1 MQTLVWIVRLVI
13 VLVLVWFAVKN
24 AQDVTL
30 TGLPGQTWQAPLVF
44 VLLVVFVARRGDR
57 AARVG
62 ARRWCASAA
71 RSGACASARAAP
83 SSRPR
88 SRACAPAGERRMEFE
103 FWWLLAL
110 PVFFGMGWIAA
121 RVDIKS
127 LLSESRALP
136 SSYFR
141 GLNFLLNEQPDKAI
155 ESFLQ
160 VAKENPQTVELQ
172 FALGSLFR
180 RRGEVDRAIRMH
192 QDLVNREDLPPEER
206 RQASFELSQ
215 DYFKAGLLDHA
226 EQVLAKHGRGRSV
239 AGSAPPPARHLH
251 PGEGLG
257 EGDRRGQEARGERQ
271 AQLPEGDRQLLLR
284 ARDHRAHPWA
294 RRGSRGACSRK
305 ALEANRKCVRANL
318 LRGEWLA
325 REGQH
330 EQALEAWKAIE
341 SQDPAY
347 FGLAAEGMVESY
359 KALGPS
365 RRGPR
370 AAARPAASLSR
381 ASTCSTSST
390 RRTAEIE
397 GDDAAYR
404 LVRDEVRRNPTLVG
418 LDRLIDAELV
428 RAPAERRQDLQL
440 MKNLVHSHAQALAVY
455 LCDNCGF
462 KARQF
467 FWQCPACGGWETF
480 PPRRTAELDSPGRHL
495 ARMQIGQ

>member
-1 MQTLVWIVRLVI
+1 
-13 VLVLVWFAVKN
+13 
-24 AQDVTL
+24 
-30 TGLPGQTWQAPLVF
+30 
-44 VLLVVFVARRGDR
+44 
-57 AARVG
+57 
-62 ARRWCASAA
+62 
-71 RSGACASARAAP
+71 
-83 SSRPR
+83 
-88 SRACAPAGERRMEFE
+88 MEFE
-103 FWWLLAL
+103 IWWLLAL
-110 PVFFGMGWIAA
+110 PVFFGMGWMAA

-127 LLSESRALP
+127 LLTESRALP
-136 SSYFR
+136 TSYFR

-192 QDLVNREDLPPEER
+192 QDLVNREDLPAEDR
-206 RQASFELSQ
+206 RTASFELAE

-226 EQVLAKHGRGRSV
+226 EQVLEKMAEADPSADVHAQLLDIYIQEKDWEKAVGAAQKLEVSARRNYQKEIANYYCELAITERVHGRGE
-239 AGSAPPPARHLH
+239 PAEAHL
-251 PGEGLG
+251 
-257 EGDRRGQEARGERQ
+257 AR
-271 AQLPEGDRQLLLR
+271 
-284 ARDHRAHPWA
+284 
-294 RRGSRGACSRK
+294 

-325 REGQH
+325 RDGRHAE
-330 EQALEAWKAIE
+330 AIDAWKAIE

-359 KALGPS
+359 KVLGQLGEGLTLL
-365 RRGPR
+365 RGLQHRYPGLDLLNVVYQ
-370 AAARPAASLSR
+370 A
-381 ASTCSTSST
+381 
-390 RRTAEIE
+390 TAEHE
-397 GDDAAYR
+397 GDEAAWR

-418 LDRLIDAELV
+418 LDHLIDAELV
-428 RAPAERRQDLQL
+428 RSPPERRQDLQL

-455 LCDNCGF
+455 LCSNCGF

-480 PPRRTAELDSPGRHL
+480 PPRRTAEFEAAGRHL

>member
-1 MQTLVWIVRLVI
+1 
-13 VLVLVWFAVKN
+13 
-24 AQDVTL
+24 
-30 TGLPGQTWQAPLVF
+30 
-44 VLLVVFVARRGDR
+44 
-57 AARVG
+57 
-62 ARRWCASAA
+62 
-71 RSGACASARAAP
+71 
-83 SSRPR
+83 
-88 SRACAPAGERRMEFE
+88 MEFE
-103 FWWLLAL
+103 LWWLLAL
-110 PVFFGMGWIAA
+110 PVFFGIGWVAA

-192 QDLVNREDLPPEER
+192 QDLVKRSDLPPEER
-206 RQASFELSQ
+206 RAASFELSQ

-226 EQVLAKHGRGRSV
+226 EEVLTRMAETDPSAEVHRHLLDIYIQEKDWEKAIDAAKKLEVSAKRNYQKEIANYYCEVAITAQLHGRFPE
-239 AGSAPPPARHLH
+239 AEANLAR
-251 PGEGLG
+251 
-257 EGDRRGQEARGERQ
+257 
-271 AQLPEGDRQLLLR
+271 
-284 ARDHRAHPWA
+284 
-294 RRGSRGACSRK
+294 

-318 LRGEWLA
+318 LHGEWLA
-325 REGQH
+325 REGRH
-330 EQALEAWKAIE
+330 DEAIEAWKRIE
-341 SQDPAY
+341 QQDPAY
-347 FGLAAEGMVESY
+347 FGLVAEGMLESY
-359 KALGPS
+359 KVLG
-365 RRGPR
+365 RLGEGLTLLRGLQHRYPGLDLLNVVYQ
-370 AAARPAASLSR
+370 A
-381 ASTCSTSST
+381 
-390 RRTAEIE
+390 TAEHE
-397 GDDAAYR
+397 GDEAAWR

-428 RAPAERRQDLQL
+428 RAPPERRQDLQL

-455 LCDNCGF
+455 LCANCGF

>member
-1 MQTLVWIVRLVI
+1 
-13 VLVLVWFAVKN
+13 
-24 AQDVTL
+24 
-30 TGLPGQTWQAPLVF
+30 
-44 VLLVVFVARRGDR
+44 
-57 AARVG
+57 
-62 ARRWCASAA
+62 
-71 RSGACASARAAP
+71 
-83 SSRPR
+83 
-88 SRACAPAGERRMEFE
+88 MEFE

-110 PVFFGMGWIAA
+110 PVFFGMGWVAA
-121 RVDIKS
+121 RVDLKS

-206 RQASFELSQ
+206 HQASFELSQ

-226 EQVLAKHGRGRSV
+226 EEVLTRMAEADPSADVHRHLLDIYIQEKDWEKAVEAAKKLEVSAKRNYQREIANYYCELAITAHIHGR
-239 AGSAPPPARHLH
+239 H
-251 PGEGLG
+251 E
-257 EGDRRGQEARGERQ
+257 EAESM
-271 AQLPEGDRQLLLR
+271 LD
-284 ARDHRAHPWA
+284 
-294 RRGSRGACSRK
+294 K
-305 ALEANRKCVRANL
+305 ALAANRKCVRANL

-325 REGQH
+325 RAGRH
-330 EQALEAWKAIE
+330 EAALEAWKAIE
-341 SQDPAY
+341 YQDPAY

-359 KALGPS
+359 KALG
-365 RRGPR
+365 
-370 AAARPAASLSR
+370 RPAEGLTLLR
-381 ASTCSTSST
+381 GLQH
-390 RRTAEIE
+390 RYPGLDLLNVVYQITAEIE

-418 LDRLIDAELV
+418 LDRLIDAELA
-428 RAPAERRQDLQL
+428 RASADRRQDLQL

-455 LCDNCGF
+455 LCENCGF

>member
-1 MQTLVWIVRLVI
+1 
-13 VLVLVWFAVKN
+13 
-24 AQDVTL
+24 
-30 TGLPGQTWQAPLVF
+30 
-44 VLLVVFVARRGDR
+44 
-57 AARVG
+57 
-62 ARRWCASAA
+62 
-71 RSGACASARAAP
+71 
-83 SSRPR
+83 
-88 SRACAPAGERRMEFE
+88 MEFE
-103 FWWLLAL
+103 IWWLLAL
-110 PVFFGMGWIAA
+110 PVFFGMGWVAA

-136 SSYFR
+136 NSYFR

-192 QDLVNREDLPPEER
+192 QDLMNREDLPPEER
-206 RQASFELSQ
+206 RSASFELAE

-226 EQVLAKHGRGRSV
+226 EQVLARM
-239 AGSAPPPARHLH
+239 AEADPSADVH
-251 PGEGLG
+251 
-257 EGDRRGQEARGERQ
+257 
-271 AQLPEGDRQLLLR
+271 RQLLDIYIQEKDWAKAIDAAKKLEVSAKR
-284 ARDHRAHPWA
+284 NYQKEIANYYCELATTEHVHGRPEAAEAYLAR
-294 RRGSRGACSRK
+294 

-325 REGQH
+325 RDGHH
-330 EQALEAWKAIE
+330 EEAIVAWKAIE

-347 FGLAAEGMVESY
+347 LGLAADGMVESY
-359 KALGPS
+359 KALG
-365 RRGPR
+365 
-370 AAARPAASLSR
+370 RPAEGLALLRGLQHRYPGLDLLSVVYQV
-381 ASTCSTSST
+381 
-390 RRTAEIE
+390 TAEQE
-397 GDDAAYR
+397 GDEAAWR
-404 LVRDEVRRNPTLVG
+404 LVREEVRRNPTLVG

-440 MKNLVHSHAQALAVY
+440 MKNLVHSHAQVLAVY
-455 LCDNCGF
+455 LCANCGF

-480 PPRRTAELDSPGRHL
+480 APRRTAELEAPGRHL

>member
-1 MQTLVWIVRLVI
+1 
-13 VLVLVWFAVKN
+13 
-24 AQDVTL
+24 
-30 TGLPGQTWQAPLVF
+30 
-44 VLLVVFVARRGDR
+44 
-57 AARVG
+57 
-62 ARRWCASAA
+62 
-71 RSGACASARAAP
+71 
-83 SSRPR
+83 
-88 SRACAPAGERRMEFE
+88 MEFE

-110 PVFFGMGWIAA
+110 PVFFGMGWVAA
-121 RVDIKS
+121 RVDLKS

-206 RQASFELSQ
+206 RLASFELSQ

-226 EQVLAKHGRGRSV
+226 EQVLTRMGEADPSAEVYSHLLDIYIQEKDWEKAIGAAKRLEASAKRNYQKEIANYYCELAITAHIHGR
-239 AGSAPPPARHLH
+239 AA
-251 PGEGLG
+251 
-257 EGDRRGQEARGERQ
+257 EADSM
-271 AQLPEGDRQLLLR
+271 L
-284 ARDHRAHPWA
+284 
-294 RRGSRGACSRK
+294 SK
-305 ALEANRKCVRANL
+305 ALESNRKCVRANL

-325 REGQH
+325 RAGNH
-330 EQALEAWKAIE
+330 EEALEAWKAIE

-359 KALGPS
+359 KALG
-365 RRGPR
+365 
-370 AAARPAASLSR
+370 RPAEGLTLLR
-381 ASTCSTSST
+381 GLQHRYPGLDLLNVVYQT
-390 RRTAEIE
+390 TAENE
-397 GDDAAYR
+397 GDEAAYR

-418 LDRLIDAELV
+418 LDRLIDAELA
-428 RAPAERRQDLQL
+428 RASADRRQDLQL
-440 MKNLVHSHAQALAVY
+440 MKNLVHSHAQSLAVY
-455 LCDNCGF
+455 LCENCGF

-480 PPRRTAELDSPGRHL
+480 LPRRTAELDSPGRHL

>member
-1 MQTLVWIVRLVI
+1 
-13 VLVLVWFAVKN
+13 
-24 AQDVTL
+24 
-30 TGLPGQTWQAPLVF
+30 
-44 VLLVVFVARRGDR
+44 
-57 AARVG
+57 
-62 ARRWCASAA
+62 
-71 RSGACASARAAP
+71 
-83 SSRPR
+83 
-88 SRACAPAGERRMEFE
+88 MEFE

-121 RVDIKS
+121 RVDLKS
-127 LLSESRALP
+127 LLSESRAMP

-141 GLNFLLNEQPDKAI
+141 GLNFLLNDKPDKAI

-192 QDLVNREDLPPEER
+192 QDLVNREDLPEEER
-206 RQASFELSQ
+206 RQASFELAQ

-226 EQVLAKHGRGRSV
+226 EQVLAKLAQVDPSAEVHRHLLDIYIQEKDWEKAIDAARKLEVSARRDYQKEIANYYCELAIGEQLHGRLAV
-239 AGSAPPPARHLH
+239 AL
-251 PGEGLG
+251 EYL
-257 EGDRRGQEARGERQ
+257 
-271 AQLPEGDRQLLLR
+271 
-284 ARDHRAHPWA
+284 DH
-294 RRGSRGACSRK
+294 

-325 REGQH
+325 RAGRHDE
-330 EQALEAWKAIE
+330 AIDAWKAIE
-341 SQDPAY
+341 QQDPAY
-347 FGLAAEGMVESY
+347 FGLVAEGMLESY
-359 KALGPS
+359 KVLGRLGEGLS
-365 RRGPR
+365 LLRGLQHRYPGLDLLNVVYQ
-370 AAARPAASLSR
+370 A
-381 ASTCSTSST
+381 
-390 RRTAEIE
+390 TAEHE
-397 GDDAAYR
+397 GDEAAWR

-428 RAPAERRQDLQL
+428 RAAPERRQDLQL

-455 LCDNCGF
+455 LCSSCGF

-480 PPRRTAELDSPGRHL
+480 PPRRTAELDTAGRHL

>member
-1 MQTLVWIVRLVI
+1 
-13 VLVLVWFAVKN
+13 
-24 AQDVTL
+24 
-30 TGLPGQTWQAPLVF
+30 
-44 VLLVVFVARRGDR
+44 
-57 AARVG
+57 
-62 ARRWCASAA
+62 
-71 RSGACASARAAP
+71 
-83 SSRPR
+83 
-88 SRACAPAGERRMEFE
+88 MEFE

-206 RQASFELSQ
+206 RVASLELSQ

-226 EQVLAKHGRGRSV
+226 EKVLAKLAEKDASPEVHRNLLDIYIQEKDWEKAIETARRLEV
-239 AGSAPPPARHLH
+239 SARRNYQKEIANYYCELAIGARIHA
-251 PGEGLG
+251 
-257 EGDRRGQEARGERQ
+257 RAQEAD
-271 AQLPEGDRQLLLR
+271 AFL
-284 ARDHRAHPWA
+284 
-294 RRGSRGACSRK
+294 GS

-325 REGQH
+325 RDGRH
-330 EQALEAWKAIE
+330 EEAIEAWKAVE

-347 FGLAAEGMVESY
+347 LGLAADGMVESY
-359 KALGPS
+359 KALGRPGEGLTLL
-365 RRGPR
+365 RGLQHRYPGLDLLNVVYQ
-370 AAARPAASLSR
+370 A
-381 ASTCSTSST
+381 
-390 RRTAEIE
+390 TAEQE
-397 GDDAAYR
+397 GDESAYR

-440 MKNLVHSHAQALAVY
+440 MKSLVHSHAQALAVY
-455 LCDNCGF
+455 LCANCGF

-480 PPRRTAELDSPGRHL
+480 PPRRTAEFESPGRHL
-495 ARMQIGQ
+495 ARMTLGQ

>member
-1 MQTLVWIVRLVI
+1 
-13 VLVLVWFAVKN
+13 
-24 AQDVTL
+24 
-30 TGLPGQTWQAPLVF
+30 
-44 VLLVVFVARRGDR
+44 
-57 AARVG
+57 
-62 ARRWCASAA
+62 
-71 RSGACASARAAP
+71 
-83 SSRPR
+83 
-88 SRACAPAGERRMEFE
+88 MEFE

-121 RVDIKS
+121 RIDLKS
-127 LLSESRALP
+127 LLSESRAMP

-180 RRGEVDRAIRMH
+180 RRGEVDRATRMH
-192 QDLVNREDLPPEER
+192 QDLMNREDLPVEER
-206 RQASFELSQ
+206 RQAAFELSQ

-226 EQVLAKHGRGRSV
+226 EEVLARMGEADPSPEVHRHLLDIYIQEKDWGKAIEAAKKLEVSAKRNYQKEIANYYCELAITAHIHGR
-239 AGSAPPPARHLH
+239 SA
-251 PGEGLG
+251 
-257 EGDRRGQEARGERQ
+257 EADEML
-271 AQLPEGDRQLLLR
+271 A
-284 ARDHRAHPWA
+284 
-294 RRGSRGACSRK
+294 K
-305 ALEANRKCVRANL
+305 ALDANRKCVRANL

-325 REGQH
+325 RDGKH

-359 KALGPS
+359 KALD
-365 RRGPR
+365 
-370 AAARPAASLSR
+370 RPAEGLTLLR
-381 ASTCSTSST
+381 GLQHRYPGLDLLNVVYQT
-390 RRTAEIE
+390 TAEIE
-397 GDDAAYR
+397 GDEAAYR

-418 LDRLIDAELV
+418 LDRLIDAELA
-428 RAPAERRQDLQL
+428 RAPADRRQDLQL

-455 LCDNCGF
+455 LCENCGF

-480 PPRRTAELDSPGRHL
+480 LPRRTAELDSPGRHL

>member
-1 MQTLVWIVRLVI
+1 
-13 VLVLVWFAVKN
+13 
-24 AQDVTL
+24 
-30 TGLPGQTWQAPLVF
+30 
-44 VLLVVFVARRGDR
+44 
-57 AARVG
+57 
-62 ARRWCASAA
+62 
-71 RSGACASARAAP
+71 
-83 SSRPR
+83 
-88 SRACAPAGERRMEFE
+88 MEFE

-127 LLSESRALP
+127 LLSESRAMP

-226 EQVLAKHGRGRSV
+226 EQVLSRMSDSDPSPDVH
-239 AGSAPPPARHLH
+239 RHL
-251 PGEGLG
+251 L
-257 EGDRRGQEARGERQ
+257 DIYIQEKDWEKAIEAAKKLEVSAKRNYQREIANYYCELAITAHIHARGEE
-271 AQLPEGDRQLLLR
+271 AEAML
-284 ARDHRAHPWA
+284 A
-294 RRGSRGACSRK
+294 K
-305 ALEANRKCVRANL
+305 ALESNRKCVRANL

-325 REGQH
+325 RDGKH

-359 KALGPS
+359 KALGRPEEGLTLL
-365 RRGPR
+365 RGLQHRYPG
-370 AAARPAASLSR
+370 LDFLNVVYQ
-381 ASTCSTSST
+381 T
-390 RRTAEIE
+390 TAEIE

-418 LDRLIDAELV
+418 LDRLIDAELA

-455 LCDNCGF
+455 LCENCGF
-462 KARQF
+462 KARHF

-480 PPRRTAELDSPGRHL
+480 PPRRTAELESPGRHL

>member
-1 MQTLVWIVRLVI
+1 
-13 VLVLVWFAVKN
+13 
-24 AQDVTL
+24 
-30 TGLPGQTWQAPLVF
+30 
-44 VLLVVFVARRGDR
+44 
-57 AARVG
+57 
-62 ARRWCASAA
+62 
-71 RSGACASARAAP
+71 
-83 SSRPR
+83 
-88 SRACAPAGERRMEFE
+88 MEFE

-121 RVDIKS
+121 RIDIRS
-127 LLSESRALP
+127 LLSESRAMP

-192 QDLVNREDLPPEER
+192 QDLVKREDLPEAER
-206 RQASFELSQ
+206 HQASLELAQ
-215 DYFKAGLLDHA
+215 DYYKAGLLDHA
-226 EQVLAKHGRGRSV
+226 EQVLARLADAHPTPEVHRQLLDIYIQEKDWAKAIEAAKKLEVSAKRNYQKEIANYYCELAITEHIHGR
-239 AGSAPPPARHLH
+239 A
-251 PGEGLG
+251 E
-257 EGDRRGQEARGERQ
+257 EAQ
-271 AQLPEGDRQLLLR
+271 AQL
-284 ARDHRAHPWA
+284 AR
-294 RRGSRGACSRK
+294 

-325 REGQH
+325 NAGRH
-330 EQALEAWKAIE
+330 EEAVAAWKAIE

-347 FGLAAEGMVESY
+347 LGLAAEGMVESY
-359 KALGPS
+359 KALGRLGEGLS
-365 RRGPR
+365 LLRGLQHR
-370 AAARPAASLSR
+370 YPALDLLNVVYQA
-381 ASTCSTSST
+381 
-390 RRTAEIE
+390 TAEHE
-397 GDDAAYR
+397 GDEAAWR

-428 RAPAERRQDLQL
+428 RAAPERRQDLQL

-455 LCDNCGF
+455 LCANCGF

-467 FWQCPACGGWETF
+467 FWQCPACGGWESF
-480 PPRRTAELDSPGRHL
+480 APRRTAELETAGRHL